1 MVAAC
6 GGARLDA
13 FEALMATARAEKRY
27 LSSYF
32 LLLGEHA
39 RYFSPS
45 SPL

>member
-1 MVAAC
+1 
-6 GGARLDA
+6 L
-13 FEALMATARAEKRY
+13 TWAEKRY

-32 LLLGEHA
+32 LLLREHA